1 MSIERERYGRFGIAS
16 YSVLCPTGSWGLAWG
31 CVGDAIA
38 DTVLREP
45 AEPTWFT
52 YGDTREEAVAKLKA
66 ELDQV
71 SA

>member
-16 YSVLCPTGSWGLAWG
+16 YSVLCPTGTWGHACG
-31 CVGDAIA
+31 CVGDTIA
-38 DTVLREP
+38 DNALYEP

-52 YGDTREEAVAKLKA
+52 YGATREEAVAKLKA